1 MKNLFNYTDFLSK
14 NLNEADGFGTMPFL
28 LKKEGDVYYYF
39 FQLEREKEDPEGFCL
54 MIGKYSQYESMDGP
68 KNSYSVL
75 NINKIGTEVIEDIA
89 INKGSLPEKNK
100 VSFKLSG
107 GELSRLFEQIG
118 KCISSY
124 LEKNPKIIRMV
135 DEMNLN
141 LDIKNYGAYSKSL
154 LSFALGEDWHMQD
167 GSTKK
172 IYLWNR

>member
-1 MKNLFNYTDFLSK
+1 MKNLFTYTDFVTKSI
-14 NLNEADGFGTMPFL
+14 NEGDGFGTMPFL

-54 MIGKYSQYESMDGP
+54 MIGKYSQFESMDGP
-68 KNSYSVL
+68 KNSYAIM

-100 VSFKLSG
+100 VSFKLAG

-118 KCISSY
+118 KCLNSY
-124 LEKNPKIIRMV
+124 LEKNPKIIRIV

-141 LDIKNYGAYSKSL
+141 LDIKNYGSYAKSL
-154 LSFALGEDWHMQD
+154 LSFSLGEEWHMQE
-167 GSTKK
+167 GSNKK